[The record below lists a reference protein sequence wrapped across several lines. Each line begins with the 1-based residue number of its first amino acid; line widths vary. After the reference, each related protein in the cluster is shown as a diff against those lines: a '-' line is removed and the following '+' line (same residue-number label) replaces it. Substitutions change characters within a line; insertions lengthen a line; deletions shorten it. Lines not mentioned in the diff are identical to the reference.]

1 MALRL
6 VVNAKF
12 QPGFSVF
19 LMLRKEARAAFDR
32 YLASKASLRR
42 VERRLGKL
50 DALGA
55 GRGLPRSDVFRYN
68 GLVREARMYTEQMEA
83 WGEVLARYGMRL
95 DAEMKALS
103 ASTSVQTK
111 VALIGRSMALAVAYK
126 GESPSLHDLVVRD
139 RLEEPLQGAEGP
151 VLACLLAARG
161 ELLRKRNQPRQ
172 AFQMHRFAH
181 LGDTTF
187 ELKAVACQ
195 D

>member
-6 VVNAKF
+6 VVNANF

-19 LMLRKEARAAFDR
+19 LMLRKEARAAFAR
-32 YLASKASLRR
+32 YQTSKASLRR

-83 WGEVLARYGMRL
+83 LGEVLARYGVRL

-103 ASTSVQTK
+103 ASTSIQAK
-111 VALIGRSMALAVAYK
+111 LALIGRSTALAVAYK
-126 GESPSLHDLVVRD
+126 GESPSFHDLVLRD
-139 RLEEPLQGAEGP
+139 RLEEPSQGAEGP
-151 VLACLLAARG
+151 VLACLLASRG
-161 ELLRKRNQPRQ
+161 ELLQKRNQPRQ
-172 AFQMHRFAH
+172 AFQMHRFVH
-181 LGDTTF
+181 LGDSSF